1 MELERATATCSI
13 VRKENK
19 TVAVISSGI
28 VLKKEREMEHQ
39 LAVDLRTGNTV
50 TGHRSN
56 IIENTGS
63 RLERCLS
70 NRGIRIRDSRI
81 YATGTNR
88 VAYQQVRITLR
99 DR

>member
-1 MELERATATCSI
+1 MFDRKKGKQNGCGYI
-13 VRKENK
+13 VGD
-19 TVAVISSGI
+19 SF
-28 VLKKEREMEHQ
+28 KKGTRDEHQ

-50 TGHRSN
+50 TGRRSN